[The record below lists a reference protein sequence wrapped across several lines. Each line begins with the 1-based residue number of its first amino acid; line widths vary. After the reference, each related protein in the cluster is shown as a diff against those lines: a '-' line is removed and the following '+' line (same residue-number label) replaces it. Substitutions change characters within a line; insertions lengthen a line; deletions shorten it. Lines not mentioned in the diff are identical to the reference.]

1 MKKFLSITLAQTGAE
16 CKRNPFFVVEAEL
29 TIVFLWLKLYNT
41 DLEFDESF
49 LTQEMRFLNELRI

>member
-49 LTQEMRFLNELRI
+49 